1 MMFAEVVYRVL
12 ELIDATGKIHPVS
25 PTDVSSAHYLYERI
39 LVVVGQGI
47 LPLGPRN
54 TFGLLEPV
62 SGKEAAAAMQ
72 RLVRLARSSG
82 D

>member
-1 MMFAEVVYRVL
+1 MN
-12 ELIDATGKIHPVS
+12 
-25 PTDVSSAHYLYERI
+25 PTDVSSVHYLYERI
-39 LVVVGQGI
+39 LVVVGQDI

-54 TFGLLEPV
+54 TFGLLESV
-62 SGKEAAAAMQ
+62 SGREATAAMQ